1 MYLLVVY
8 DITDDK
14 RRRKCEKVLSSY
26 GSRVNYSVFELEIKQ
41 KDLKKIRELLEEY
54 SCKEEDHI
62 RFYILNREVLI
73 KSFVLHRNRRVFEDE
88 ELYF

>member
-54 SCKEEDHI
+54 SSKEEDHI